1 MPLLKNDSE
10 LSLLHSEELLAY
22 LLDGLH
28 EDLNLVKVERK
39 EPLRRLC
46 MPSVHGE
53 VGSGTMRCQAMP
65 ILQRRVIE
73 RKNRNPKWIQMKRM
87 SGWLRLRAIAF
98 GKAMSRE
105 RLQGLRFERRSFRCH
120 HFWGFPA
127 AYSFNVAPGSLSG
140 RRAKN
145 TSLPC

>member
-1 MPLLKNDSE
+1 MLQKAWLASNSALLSNLTPALQCLFSRMTQ

-53 VGSGTMRCQAMP
+53 VGCGTMRCQAMP
-65 ILQRRVIE
+65 I
-73 RKNRNPKWIQMKRM
+73 
-87 SGWLRLRAIAF
+87 
-98 GKAMSRE
+98 
-105 RLQGLRFERRSFRCH
+105 
-120 HFWGFPA
+120 
-127 AYSFNVAPGSLSG
+127 
-140 RRAKN
+140 
-145 TSLPC
+145 